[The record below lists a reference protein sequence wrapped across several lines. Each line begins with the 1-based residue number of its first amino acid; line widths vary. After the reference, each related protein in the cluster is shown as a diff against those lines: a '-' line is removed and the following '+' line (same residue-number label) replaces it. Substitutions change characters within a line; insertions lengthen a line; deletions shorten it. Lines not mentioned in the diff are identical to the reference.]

1 MLPLIKCRLT
11 YKKRSAHSSR
21 KQQRNETVATF
32 QNEVFREQRVVVD
45 GHRYESC
52 AFIYCTLVY
61 TGGELPAFVHC
72 RFRKTRIRLEDRAHN
87 TTQYLSLLVKTGLS
101 GAADRVLSGMQQ
113 NKLPLSMKPAA
124 PPAINT
130 GRNYRELFTY
140 MAVMVGV
147 AALLVLA
154 LWYGFLVRPEQVLA
168 RPGTPLTATSQLRAM
183 PDLPEDLDQYYD
195 DWYGQQ
201 KEQLG
206 GYGWIDQS
214 AGIARIPIDTAMELL
229 VAEGLPIQQQTQE

>member
-1 MLPLIKCRLT
+1 
-11 YKKRSAHSSR
+11 
-21 KQQRNETVATF
+21 VATF

-52 AFIYCTLVY
+52 AFIYCTIVY
-61 TGGELPAFVHC
+61 TGGDLPAFVNC
-72 RFRKTRIRLEDRAHN
+72 RFRQTRIRLEDRAHN
-87 TTQYLSLLVKTGLS
+87 TTQYLNRLRKVGLD
-101 GAADRVLSGMQQ
+101 GAVDRVLLGMQ
-113 NKLPLSMKPAA
+113 KKTLPLATKPAP
-124 PPAINT
+124 PPALNT

-140 MAVMVGV
+140 MGVMVGV

-168 RPGTPLTATSQLRAM
+168 RSMPLTASSQLRAM

-201 KEQLG
+201 AEQLG

-214 AGIARIPIDTAMELL
+214 SGVARIPIEKAMELL
-229 VAEGLPIQQQTQE
+229 VAEGLPIQQQGEE